1 MTVAPTTTRQRLC
14 ALTDLVPERGSV
26 ALVDGVQVALV
37 RTHDDRVHAVA
48 NLDPY
53 SGAQVIAR
61 GLVGTRGGRPTII
74 SPMFKQVFD
83 LRTGECLDPVGR
95 EPASLRT
102 WPVAVVDGDVVVE
115 VADDDAAGEAPF
127 GSPLT

>member
-1 MTVAPTTTRQRLC
+1 MTTAPPTTHMRLC

-26 ALVDGVQVALV
+26 ALVDGTQVALV
-37 RTHDDRVHAVA
+37 RTHDDDVHAIS

-95 EPASLRT
+95 EPVSLRT
-102 WPVAVVDGDVVVE
+102 WPAAVVDGQVVLE
-115 VADDDAAGEAPF
+115 ATGDDGVAP
-127 GSPLT
+127 SPVGGP